1 MTLTIIIIFCSL
13 LLFAYLFDITSSKTK
28 IPSVILLLL
37 LGWIVKQL
45 TLLFE
50 FDIPDLTS
58 VLPVFGT
65 IGLILIVLEGS
76 LELELDRSKTG
87 LIKKSLIGAVL
98 TMLTLSFVL
107 AALFHFVG
115 HFSFRDSLVNAIP
128 FCVISSAIAIPSVRS
143 LRPAQREFVIYE
155 SSLSD
160 IAGVL
165 FFNFVALNATYDFS
179 LLGNFGLQLLGIAL
193 VSVVAILGLSF
204 LLHRIE
210 HHIKYIPIIL
220 LVILIYSV
228 SEYYH
233 LPALIFILLF
243 GLFLGNLKKLRH
255 FKLVERFNPEE
266 LEREVSKFRELTI
279 EAAFLVRA
287 IFFLL
292 FGYLIQT
299 SEILNTDTLIWAIV
313 IVAAIYAI
321 RAFQLKMSGISFKPL
336 LYVAPRGL
344 ITIVLFLMIL
354 PGQNILPVNK
364 SLIVQVIL
372 LTTII
377 MMFGLMVKKKGDII
391 NQQIIDKK

>member
-13 LLFAYLFDITSSKTK
+13 LLFAYLFDITSSKTN
-28 IPSVILLLL
+28 IPSVILLLI

-45 TLLFE
+45 TLLFG
-50 FDIPDLTS
+50 FNLPDLTP
-58 VLPVFGT
+58 VLPVIGT
-65 IGLILIVLEGS
+65 IGLVLIVLEGS
-76 LELELDRSKTG
+76 LELELNRSKTG
-87 LIKKSLIGAVL
+87 LIKKSFIGALFSMVA
-98 TMLTLSFVL
+98 LSFLL

-115 HFSFRDSLVNAIP
+115 HYSFRDSLINAIP
-128 FCVISSAIAIPSVRS
+128 FCVISSAIAIPSVRN
-143 LRPAQREFVIYE
+143 LNPTQREFVIYE

-165 FFNFVALNATYDFS
+165 FFNFVALNATYS
-179 LLGNFGLQLLGIAL
+179 LGLLGVFGLQLFGITL
-193 VSVVAILGLSF
+193 VSVVAILVLSF

-243 GLFLGNLKKLRH
+243 GLFLGNLKKLRDY
-255 FKLVERFNPEE
+255 KLVERFRPEE
-266 LEREVSKFRELTI
+266 LEKEVSKFRELTI
-279 EAAFLVRA
+279 EAAFLIRA

-299 SEILNTDTLIWAIV
+299 AEILNTDTIVWALV
-313 IVAAIYAI
+313 IVVAIYTI
-321 RAFQLKMSGISFKPL
+321 RALQLKFSGIPFKPL
-336 LYVAPRGL
+336 FYVAPRGL

-354 PGQNILPVNK
+354 PAQNILPVNK

-377 MMFGLMVKKKGDII
+377 MMFGLMATKNGRNKPI
-391 NQQIIDKK
+391 NN

>member
-87 LIKKSLIGAVL
+87 LIKKSFIGAVFSL
-98 TMLTLSFVL
+98 LTLSFVL

-179 LLGNFGLQLLGIAL
+179 LLGNFGLQLFGIAL

-255 FKLVERFNPEE
+255 FKLVERFRPEE
-266 LEREVSKFRELTI
+266 LEKEVSKFRELTI

-292 FGYLIQT
+292 FGYLIET
-299 SEILNTDTLIWAIV
+299 AEILNTDTLIWATV
-313 IVAAIYAI
+313 IVAAIFAI
-321 RAFQLKMSGISFKPL
+321 RAFQLKLSGIPFKPL
-336 LYVAPRGL
+336 FFVAPRGL
-344 ITIVLFLMIL
+344 ITIVLFFMIL
-354 PGQNILPVNK
+354 PAQNILPVNK

-377 MMFGLMVKKKGDII
+377 MMFGLMATKKGKD
-391 NQQIIDKK
+391 DKQ